1 MPPKEGRQI
10 AEEIGQMYYETSA
23 YSLYGVHEVFD
34 NVIRAALIARRQHRF
49 WQSNL
54 KKVHKPIVQV
64 SEELNLKS
72 IHPLWMIKK
81 KCSVG
86 GVCF

>member
-1 MPPKEGRQI
+1 MFIFSHHCSRHRPFDPKGILPPKEGRQI

-23 YSLYGVHEVFD
+23 YSLYGVEEVFD

-54 KKVHKPIVQV
+54 KKVQKPIVQV
-64 SEELNLKS
+64 SDQS
-72 IHPLWMIKK
+72 R
-81 KCSVG
+81 
-86 GVCF
+86 